1 MGACGSKEE
10 SPNVQANTSSLSID
24 PKLAA
29 QKSKEIDKQ
38 LIEEKSKK
46 EIKILLLGTAETG
59 KSTVLK
65 QLRIIHG
72 GGFNDEDTQ
81 LFRCAVR
88 KNIFDTAT
96 ILVDAM
102 AKLKIPYGFDKSK
115 LDPVL
120 FPSAGKT
127 RDTDGVTSTTGSG
140 DLLAMKKGSP
150 IAAEA
155 ARLFD
160 VSEYMGE
167 NVEKMKQA
175 VGKVKETVDPSFKE
189 PLGVDLAQAIK
200 LIWADTGV
208 QYCFSRNNEFQIVDL
223 SYFMKDIDSFN
234 RSDYAPT
241 NQDILASRI
250 MTSGVN
256 ETKVVIKG
264 TIFKVKWIHVFDNVS
279 AIFFL
284 MDLSS
289 FNLFTVEDVN
299 VNRIVESITVFSFI
313 CNHASFKKSAIV
325 VFMNKIDLLKDKLE
339 SEFVADYFPE
349 FTGQNDY
356 KDASKFFAEKV
367 ASFNKVPERQLY
379 FHYTQANDTGKMK
392 IVLATVIESI
402 LVNNL
407 QSAGL
412 M

>member
-88 KNIFDTAT
+88 KNIFDTAR

-127 RDTDGVTSTTGSG
+127 RDTDG
-140 DLLAMKKGSP
+140 
-150 IAAEA
+150 
-155 ARLFD
+155 
-160 VSEYMGE
+160 
-167 NVEKMKQA
+167 
-175 VGKVKETVDPSFKE
+175 
-189 PLGVDLAQAIK
+189 AIK

-339 SEFVADYFPE
+339 SEFVADYFPDLQDKMTIKTRQSFCRE
-349 FTGQNDY
+349 GSFVQQSTGATTVFPLHPSQRYRKNE
-356 KDASKFFAEKV
+356 S
-367 ASFNKVPERQLY
+367 S
-379 FHYTQANDTGKMK
+379 TGDCH
-392 IVLATVIESI
+392 
-402 LVNNL
+402 
-407 QSAGL
+407 
-412 M
+412 